1 MNYSLAFTNRFVVV
15 YIFPPQ
21 NAFQQSC
28 IVSFLSYLNH
38 FCHYIIIDDI
48 ERFINFDR
56 QNYISIFMVCS
67 LDNFKCLQK
76 LGRLNFSLNIV
87 AYFLASEE
95 FQQVNCK
102 DFRVPIKALGFKMI
116 YPDRYQQGIFYPNN
130 QKILDTIYYKTT
142 RNKYKNIKVG
152 EQIPAGDRVY
162 LKEKLAEIKKIGS
175 YFQEMKLN
183 DTDPVAG
190 AIAMRLGDG
199 ILINAS
205 STDKYNITEDRICY
219 VEKYL
224 PKTNEIYW
232 TGTHIPSSETAV
244 AFLVFA
250 EFPAA
255 NILLHFH
262 DKRMTYAQQ
271 LAPYRTSKYVTYG
284 TPGEARTIVRKLKET
299 GNFAIACGH
308 GEFAIAS
315 NLAEAQANIN
325 KIVALIS

>member
-15 YIFPPQ
+15 YVFPPQ

-28 IVSFLSYLNH
+28 IDSFLSYLNH

-48 ERFINFDR
+48 ARFISFDR
-56 QNYISIFMVCS
+56 QNYIGIFIVSSIH
-67 LDNFKCLQK
+67 NFKCLQK
-76 LGRLNFSLNIV
+76 LDCLNSSLNIV
-87 AYFLASEE
+87 AYFLSGQE

-102 DFRVPIKALGFKMI
+102 NFRTPIKALGFKMI

-142 RNKYKNIKVG
+142 RNKYKNIKIG
-152 EQIPAGDRVY
+152 DRISAGDRVK
-162 LKEKLAEIKKIGS
+162 LKEKFTEIIKIGL

-205 STDKYNITEDRICY
+205 NTDKYKIVEERICY

-232 TGTHIPSSETAV
+232 TGTHVPSSETAV

-250 EFPAA
+250 EFPSA

-271 LAPYRTSKYVTYG
+271 LAEYRTSKYVTYG
-284 TPGEARTIVRKLKET
+284 TPGEAKTIVRKLKET

-325 KIVALIS
+325 QILTLIS